1 MTSDCLPHQVK
12 ISMVRTKDDCP
23 IQPVQMKSVIIS
35 GLGDTRS
42 VPAPSVPTP
51 SVPART
57 APSDMAPLP
66 AAKDEAHW
74 FRRLLQC
81 FKS

>member
-35 GLGDTRS
+35 GL
-42 VPAPSVPTP
+42 
-51 SVPART
+51 
-57 APSDMAPLP
+57 
-66 AAKDEAHW
+66 
-74 FRRLLQC
+74 
-81 FKS
+81 